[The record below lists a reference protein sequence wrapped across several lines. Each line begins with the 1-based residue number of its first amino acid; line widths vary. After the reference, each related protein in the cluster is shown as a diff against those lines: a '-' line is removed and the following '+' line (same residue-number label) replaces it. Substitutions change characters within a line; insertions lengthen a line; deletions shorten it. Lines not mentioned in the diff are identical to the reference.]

1 MNESELESCCV
12 CLDALSSGPA
22 SILIAAQAAHEDGS
36 TSSTNSTNHW
46 PKRVCQHFVHMS
58 CAEKLCPRK
67 CPLCRRSFAE
77 LSIPLD
83 EKWLLSTSPEEII
96 LGLRRLDRLQ
106 PTSEQEE
113 TVPTQSVVALL
124 AATIPVPEEVLR
136 EELAVHNSEMISAQE
151 LKRLLL
157 GLGIEP
163 QQLGTKEASI
173 KPVQQRYSTFQRLYW
188 RLRWLSLKAC
198 GAAGAGCSWG
208 IAGLAA
214 GVLLGG
220 FAAVPDRAWPGIQV
234 GENQTL
240 RTIKVAYLGGLLL
253 YYGMQ
258 RLDLVVHGLKL
269 GSALGV
275 AYGLCHGLV
284 AVDPENHGFR
294 SVFWAGLVGFSSN
307 PSISF
312 CGNQRVAWPGQQ

>member
-1 MNESELESCCV
+1 
-12 CLDALSSGPA
+12 
-22 SILIAAQAAHEDGS
+22 
-36 TSSTNSTNHW
+36 
-46 PKRVCQHFVHMS
+46 MS

-96 LGLRRLDRLQ
+96 LGLHRLDRLQ
-106 PTSEQEE
+106 PTLEQEE
-113 TVPTQSVVALL
+113 VTVPTQSVVALL
-124 AATIPVPEEVLR
+124 AATLPVPEEVLR
-136 EELAVHNSEMISAQE
+136 EELALHNSEMISAQE

-163 QQLGTKEASI
+163 QQPGTKEASI
-173 KPVQQRYSTFQRLYW
+173 KPVQHRYSTFQRVYW

-198 GAAGAGCSWG
+198 GVAGASCSWG
-208 IAGLAA
+208 IAGLAT

-220 FAAVPDRAWPGIQV
+220 FAAVPDGAWPGIQV

-240 RTIKVAYLGGLLL
+240 RAIKVAYLGGLLL

-258 RLDLVVHGLKL
+258 RLDLVVRGLKL

-275 AYGLCHGLV
+275 AYGLYYGLV

-294 SVFWAGLVGFSSN
+294 SVFWAGLVGFSGN
-307 PSISF
+307 PSSSF